1 MTLPT
6 IWSSTMKQIQ
16 FVLKSPE
23 DTQEWLIEAAER
35 LSMDDMNYIAS
46 MAWMIS
52 NMEDFI
58 FNDDK
63 ITSDFMDH
71 MQVLSDQ
78 EVDFI
83 H

>member
-1 MTLPT
+1 
-6 IWSSTMKQIQ
+6 MKQIP

-58 FNDDK
+58 FNDDQ

-71 MQVLSDQ
+71 MQVLNDQ
-78 EVDFI
+78 EVDLI

>member
-1 MTLPT
+1 
-6 IWSSTMKQIQ
+6 MKQIQ
-16 FVLKSPE
+16 FILKSPE

-58 FNDDK
+58 FNDDQ

-71 MQVLSDQ
+71 MQVLNDQ
-78 EVDFI
+78 EVDLI

>member
-1 MTLPT
+1 
-6 IWSSTMKQIQ
+6 MKQIR

-23 DTQEWLIEAAER
+23 DTQEWLMEAAER
-35 LSMDDMNYIAS
+35 LSDDDMNYIAS
-46 MAWMIS
+46 MAWMIG

-58 FNDDK
+58 FNDDQ

-71 MQVLSDQ
+71 MQVLND
-78 EVDFI
+78 EETDYI

>member
-1 MTLPT
+1 
-6 IWSSTMKQIQ
+6 MKQIK
-16 FVLKSPE
+16 FVLKTPE
-23 DTQEWLIEAAER
+23 DMQEWLIEAAER

-58 FNDDK
+58 FNDDQ

-78 EVDFI
+78 AVDFI

>member
-1 MTLPT
+1 
-6 IWSSTMKQIQ
+6 MKQIQ

-58 FNDDK
+58 FNDDQ

>member
-1 MTLPT
+1 
-6 IWSSTMKQIQ
+6 MKQIR

-35 LSMDDMNYIAS
+35 LSDDDMNYIAS
-46 MAWMIS
+46 MAWMIG

-58 FNDDK
+58 FNDDQ

-71 MQVLSDQ
+71 MQVLNDQ
-78 EVDFI
+78 ETDYI

>member
-1 MTLPT
+1 
-6 IWSSTMKQIQ
+6 MKQIQ

-23 DTQEWLIEAAER
+23 DTQEWLIEASER

-58 FNDDK
+58 FNDDQ

>member
-1 MTLPT
+1 
-6 IWSSTMKQIQ
+6 MKQIR

-35 LSMDDMNYIAS
+35 LSDDDMNYIAS
-46 MAWMIS
+46 MAWMIG

-58 FNDDK
+58 FNDDQ

-71 MQVLSDQ
+71 MQVLNEEETDY
-78 EVDFI
+78 I

>member
-1 MTLPT
+1 
-6 IWSSTMKQIQ
+6 MKQIQ

-23 DTQEWLIEAAER
+23 DTQEWLLEASER
-35 LSMDDMNYIAS
+35 LSADDMNYIAS

-58 FNDDK
+58 FNDDQ

-71 MQVLSDQ
+71 MQVLSTE

>member
-1 MTLPT
+1 
-6 IWSSTMKQIQ
+6 MKQIQ

-58 FNDDK
+58 FNDDQ

-78 EVDFI
+78 AVDFI

>member
-1 MTLPT
+1 
-6 IWSSTMKQIQ
+6 MKQIQ

-58 FNDDK
+58 FNDDQ

-78 EVDFI
+78 EVSFI